1 MLDKYENLSLG
12 EERALYGISH
22 SKVKNCVFAGEADGE
37 SALKETSHLTIDGC
51 EFRLRYPMWHM
62 SQSVVENSV
71 LVDTCRAPL
80 WYDEGVRLSNC
91 TVNGTKALREC
102 NSVTIDRCE
111 VNSDEFGWF
120 CSNLVWMKGKL
131 NSQYPFLKSSDMK
144 LTQFELN
151 GKYSFQYVENV
162 RILDSVLN
170 TKDAFWHSK
179 NVTVIN
185 SVVNGEYLGWYSENL
200 HLIGCK
206 IIGTQPLC
214 YCKGLT
220 LENCEMI
227 DADLAFENSE
237 VQATITNKIHSVKNP
252 KNGKIRAA
260 GYGEI
265 ILDNPTK
272 CEIIS

>member
-1 MLDKYENLSLG
+1 MELS
-12 EERALYGISH
+12 
-22 SKVKNCVFAGEADGE
+22 
-37 SALKETSHLTIDGC
+37 
-51 EFRLRYPMWHM
+51 
-62 SQSVVENSV
+62 
-71 LVDTCRAPL
+71 
-80 WYDEGVRLSNC
+80 
-91 TVNGTKALREC
+91 
-102 NSVTIDRCE
+102 
-111 VNSDEFGWF
+111 
-120 CSNLVWMKGKL
+120 
-131 NSQYPFLKSSDMK
+131 
-144 LTQFELN
+144 QFELN
-151 GKYSFQYVENV
+151 GKYSFQYVENT
-162 RILDSVLN
+162 RIIDSVLN

-200 HLIGCK
+200 RLIDCK
-206 IIGTQPLC
+206 IVGTQPLC
-214 YCKGLT
+214 YCKGLV

-265 ILDNPTK
+265 ILNNPTK